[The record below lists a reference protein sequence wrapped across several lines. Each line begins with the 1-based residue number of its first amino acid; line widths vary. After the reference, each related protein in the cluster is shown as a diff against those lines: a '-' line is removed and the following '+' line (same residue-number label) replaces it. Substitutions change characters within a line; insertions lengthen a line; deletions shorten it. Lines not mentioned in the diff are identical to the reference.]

1 MKSSGLKS
9 GGLKSGGLKSGGLKS
24 SGLKRGP
31 YGTRRAFL
39 GASLGL
45 AAAAATALPARA
57 DDASGRRRRIP
68 RGGIG
73 MHLYTM
79 RDVLAKDFAGT
90 LERLAEIG
98 YATVG
103 VSGRHGHGA
112 ADIRRMLD
120 AVELRAVLEHVSY
133 DTLRGGGLSQALADL
148 HTLGAKWPVVPS
160 LPGALHTPAGFREA
174 AREFNRIGQASR
186 DAGLGRL
193 LFHNHGTDHAV
204 VDGTSLYDILVT
216 ETDPELV
223 GFELDVYWAAKG
235 GADPATYFVRHPR
248 RFPALHVK
256 DMAPDGGFADVG
268 SGTLDFAAMFRP
280 AHVGGVRQWLVEH
293 DSPADP
299 FATARNSYAYL
310 AALRY

>member
-1 MKSSGLKS
+1 MKSS
-9 GGLKSGGLKSGGLKS
+9 
-24 SGLKRGP
+24 
-31 YGTRRAFL
+31 RRAFL
-39 GASLGL
+39 GTSLGL
-45 AAAAATALPARA
+45 AAAVGTALPASA
-57 DDASGRRRRIP
+57 GQRRRIP

-90 LERLAEIG
+90 VEQLAEIG

-103 VSGRHGHGA
+103 VSGRHGYGA

-120 AVELRAVLEHVSY
+120 AVGLRAVLEHVAY
-133 DTLRGGGLSQALADL
+133 QTLAGSGLPQALEDL

-160 LPGALHTPAGFREA
+160 LPGSMHSPAGYREA
-174 AREFNRIGQASR
+174 AREFNRIGAASR
-186 DAGLGRL
+186 EAGLGPV
-193 LFHNHGTDHAV
+193 LFHNHDGDHDV
-204 VDGTSLYDILVT
+204 LDGENLYDILVR
-216 ETDPELV
+216 ETDPHLV
-223 GFELDVYWAAKG
+223 AFELDVYWASKG
-235 GADPATYFVRHPR
+235 GADPAAYFVRHRR

-268 SGTLDFAAMFRP
+268 SGTLDFAAMFDK
-280 AHVGGVRQWLVEH
+280 AHEGGVKQWLVEH
-293 DSPADP
+293 DIPKDP

>member
-1 MKSSGLKS
+1 MRSLFGTTHSSTSSGTTH
-9 GGLKSGGLKSGGLKS
+9 S
-24 SGLKRGP
+24 S
-31 YGTRRAFL
+31 TRRAFL
-39 GASLGL
+39 GTSLGL
-45 AAAAATALPARA
+45 AAAGIAAAPARAATAP
-57 DDASGRRRRIP
+57 RRLIP

-79 RDVLAKDFAGT
+79 RAPLAVDFLGT
-90 LERLAEIG
+90 LEHLARIG

-103 VSGRHGHGA
+103 VSGRHGNSA

-120 AVELRAVLEHVSY
+120 ATGLRAVLEHVAY
-133 DTLRGGGLSQALADL
+133 DILRGPGLGQALADL

-160 LPGALHTPAGFREA
+160 LPGDLHTPAGFREA

-186 DAGLGRL
+186 AAGLGPV
-193 LFHNHGTDHAV
+193 LFHNHGMDHTT
-204 VDGTSLYDILVT
+204 VDGEVLYDILVE

-223 GFELDVYWAAKG
+223 GFEFDVYWAVKG
-235 GADPATYFVRHPR
+235 GADPATYFVRHPH

-256 DMAPDGGFADVG
+256 DMAPDGSFADVG
-268 SGTLDFAAMFRP
+268 SGTLDFAAMFRH
-280 AHVGGVRQWLVEH
+280 AHVGGVKQWLVEH

>member
-1 MKSSGLKS
+1 MELRARTTST
-9 GGLKSGGLKSGGLKS
+9 
-24 SGLKRGP
+24 
-31 YGTRRAFL
+31 TRRSFL

-45 AAAAATALPARA
+45 AAAAVSAGPARA
-57 DDASGRRRRIP
+57 AEEPGSRYIP

-79 RDVLAKDFAGT
+79 RTPLAADFLGT
-90 LERLAEIG
+90 LEQLAEIG

-103 VSGRHGHGA
+103 VSGRHGNSA

-120 AVELRAVLEHVSY
+120 TTGLRAVLEHVAY
-133 DTLRGGGLSQALADL
+133 DTLRGPGLAQALADL

-160 LPGALHTPAGFREA
+160 LPGALHTPAGFREV
-174 AREFNRIGQASR
+174 AREFNRIGKASR

-193 LFHNHGTDHAV
+193 LFHNHGTDHATV
-204 VDGTSLYDILVT
+204 EGEVLYDILVR

-223 GFELDVYWAAKG
+223 GFELDVYWAARG

-256 DMAPDGGFADVG
+256 DMAPDGSFADVG
-268 SGTLDFAAMFRP
+268 SGVLDFAAMFRD
-280 AHVGGVRQWLVEH
+280 AHVGGVKQWLVEH

-299 FATARNSYAYL
+299 FATARNSYGYL